1 MLVSIK
7 YAAKFLG
14 VCEKTLRRWDKKGI
28 LTPIRTLGGHRRY
41 DLDALK
47 SFFENG
53 EYEIKS
59 RPKTQ
64 TAAIYARVSSHK
76 QKDDLK
82 RQIDCLCSIAQNNGW
97 KNIKIYKDIGSG
109 LNDKRKSLRK
119 IIHDAINQKFDKVY
133 INYLDRLAR
142 FGTQIIL
149 DIFRLCGIEYEI
161 VKNNEED
168 PTFEKVL
175 VDNMIAII
183 TSFSGKLYR
192 SRRGKNKIEIQVA

>member
-1 MLVSIK
+1 M
-7 YAAKFLG
+7 
-14 VCEKTLRRWDKKGI
+14 
-28 LTPIRTLGGHRRY
+28 
-41 DLDALK
+41 
-47 SFFENG
+47 
-53 EYEIKS
+53 
-59 RPKTQ
+59 
-64 TAAIYARVSSHK
+64 
-76 QKDDLK
+76 K

-168 PTFEKVL
+168 PTFEKLL

-183 TSFSGKLYR
+183 TSFS
-192 SRRGKNKIEIQVA
+192 